1 IICAFISGI
10 SITGIAFSRSIATTF
25 IFAMGV
31 DFAFIA
37 AMGINNTVLQMLTEE
52 SKRGRVLGVNT
63 SFNWG
68 VMAIVIMMFGY
79 LAKYIGMEITILI
92 VGGLTIASG
101 FVFALA
107 LKKEMPVL
115 EQMYKDRGVEAGHE
129 PI

>member
-1 IICAFISGI
+1 
-10 SITGIAFSRSIATTF
+10 
-25 IFAMGV
+25 
-31 DFAFIA
+31 A

-68 VMAIVIMMFGY
+68 VMALVIMIFGY
-79 LAKYIGMEITILI
+79 VAKYIGMEVTILI

-107 LKKEMPVL
+107 MKKEMPVL
-115 EQMYKDRGVEAGHE
+115 QEMYKERGVEAGHE